1 MSTQEEVNDFINI
14 LMQQRNEALNKLAE
28 AMTTNVSF
36 QRQISKENENADNTE
51 TSTVT
56 TD

>member
-14 LMQQRNEALNKLAE
+14 LMQQRNEALNKLAA
-28 AMTTNVSF
+28 AMTTNVSL

>member
-28 AMTTNVSF
+28 AMTTNVSL